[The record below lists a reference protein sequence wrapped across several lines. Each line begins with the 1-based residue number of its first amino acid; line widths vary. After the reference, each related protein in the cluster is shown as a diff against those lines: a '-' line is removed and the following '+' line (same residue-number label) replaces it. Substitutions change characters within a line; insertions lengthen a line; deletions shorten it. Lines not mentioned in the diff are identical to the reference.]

1 MLGASPFFLSGS
13 WMPVIFTTGY
23 ATENTLVA
31 ARSTDHAMILQKPYG
46 STHLAQKLR
55 EALNKKAE

>member
-1 MLGASPFFLSGS
+1 
-13 WMPVIFTTGY
+13 MPVIFTTGY

-46 STHLAQKLR
+46 STHLAQKLC